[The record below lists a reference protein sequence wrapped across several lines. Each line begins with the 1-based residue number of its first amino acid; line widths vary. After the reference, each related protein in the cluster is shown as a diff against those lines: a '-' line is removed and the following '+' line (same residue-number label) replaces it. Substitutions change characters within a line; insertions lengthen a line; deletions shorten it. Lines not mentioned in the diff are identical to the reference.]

1 MPNLV
6 GVLETSLYVEDL
18 DRSIHFY
25 RALFDFEA
33 LNADTRFC
41 ALNVLGHQVLLL
53 FKRGS
58 SNLPTQIPGG
68 TIPPHDGSG
77 SLHLAFSVSASDLSE
92 WERKLQEQRISIE
105 SRVHWPRGGQSIYF
119 RDPDHHLI
127 ELVTPGCWSI
137 Y

>member
-18 DRSIHFY
+18 DRSTQFY
-25 RALFDFEA
+25 RALFDFEV
-33 LNADTRFC
+33 LNADARFC
-41 ALNVLGHQVLLL
+41 ALNVAGYQVLLL

-58 SNLPTQIPGG
+58 SNLATKIPGG

-77 SLHLAFSVSASDLSE
+77 NLHLAFSVSASDLPE
-92 WERKLQEQRISIE
+92 WEKTLRDQNISIE
-105 SRVHWPRGGQSIYF
+105 SRVYWPRGGQSIYF

>member
-1 MPNLV
+1 MLNLM
-6 GVLETSLYVEDL
+6 GVLETSLYVQDL

-25 RALFDFEA
+25 RALFDLEE
-33 LNADTRFC
+33 LNADARFC
-41 ALNVLGHQVLLL
+41 ALNVAGRQVLLL
-53 FKRGS
+53 FKQGS
-58 SNLPTQIPGG
+58 SDLPTQIPGG

-77 SLHLAFSVSASDLSE
+77 SLHLAFSVSASDLPA
-92 WERKLQEQRISIE
+92 WEKKLQEQNISIE